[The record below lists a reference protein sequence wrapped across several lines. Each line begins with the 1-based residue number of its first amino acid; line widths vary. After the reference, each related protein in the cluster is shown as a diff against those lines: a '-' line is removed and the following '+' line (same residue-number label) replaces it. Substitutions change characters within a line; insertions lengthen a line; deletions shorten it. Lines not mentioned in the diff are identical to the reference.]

1 MTVVN
6 FNKLQKQEYEF
17 LDTLDLMSII
27 DKDTDVYSNTKR
39 IENLCGE
46 KYQKYI
52 KENNMI
58 PDEFILNAITAEEF
72 ADYFCKRYSCRLSM
86 DVVYFFEF

>member
-39 IENLCGE
+39 IENLYGE
-46 KYQKYI
+46 KYQQYI
-52 KENNMI
+52 KENSLI
-58 PDEFILNAITAEEF
+58 KDEFILNTITTEEF
-72 ADYFCKRYSCRLSM
+72 ASYFCKRYNCRLST

>member
-39 IENLCGE
+39 IENLYGE
-46 KYQKYI
+46 KYQKYL
-52 KENNMI
+52 KENSLI
-58 PDEFILNAITAEEF
+58 PDEFIFNAITTGEF
-72 ADYFCKRYSCRLSM
+72 ADYFCKRYNCRFSM

>member
-6 FNKLQKQEYEF
+6 FNKLQKQEYDF
-17 LDTLDLMSII
+17 LNTLDLMSII

-39 IENLCGE
+39 IENLYGE

-52 KENNMI
+52 NENNMI
-58 PDEFILNAITAEEF
+58 PDEFILNCITSEEF
-72 ADYFCKRYSCRLSM
+72 ADYFCKRYNCRLSM

>member
-6 FNKLQKQEYEF
+6 FNKLHKQEYEF

-27 DKDTDVYSNTKR
+27 DKDTDVYSNIKR
-39 IENLCGE
+39 IENLYRE

-52 KENNMI
+52 KENNLI
-58 PDEFILNAITAEEF
+58 PDEFIFNAVTTEEF
-72 ADYFCKRYSCRLSM
+72 ASYFCKRYNCRISM

>member
-17 LDTLDLMSII
+17 LDTLDLMFII

-39 IENLCGE
+39 IENLYGE
-46 KYQKYI
+46 KYQNYI
-52 KENNMI
+52 KENNLI
-58 PDEFILNAITAEEF
+58 QDEFILNCITSEEF
-72 ADYFCKRYSCRLSM
+72 ADYFCKRYNCRLSM